1 MAVLGPQKAKDMGEM
16 PIGFWEKSI
25 FFGSIRSL
33 SGAKIAISIIRGGL
47 KKPPLMVGFKSK

>member
-25 FFGSIRSL
+25 FFGSIGSQK
-33 SGAKIAISIIRGGL
+33 GAEIAIFVQGGL
-47 KKPPLMVGFKSK
+47 YGRVN